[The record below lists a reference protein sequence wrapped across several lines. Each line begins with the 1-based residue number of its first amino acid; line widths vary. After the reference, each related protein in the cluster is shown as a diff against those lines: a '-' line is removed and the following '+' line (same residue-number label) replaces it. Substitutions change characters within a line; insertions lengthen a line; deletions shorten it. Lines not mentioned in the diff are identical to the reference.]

1 MLLSDAMT
9 QPATRTKGI
18 PRRQTAHKRPQ
29 ESGMSRSLEGRAA
42 IMALTSKMLTCGY
55 PVTDDRE

>member
-1 MLLSDAMT
+1 MLLSDAMA

-29 ESGMSRSLEGRAA
+29 ESGMSSSLEDCAQRVVRGLDLREAR
-42 IMALTSKMLTCGY
+42 
-55 PVTDDRE
+55 VTGHRY